1 MWEKQWERSGP
12 AGTELVQE
20 ELHVQSSSSLQPNRG
35 PWWSRLSPAAR
46 GHSTE
51 QISPCS
57 HGAAPGAAADAA
69 WGRHSTRIPP
79 GRSCSPTRAARGAAG
94 GPGELLPVGPAL
106 EQRLKGGPR
115 GTEPC
120 RGSAWGAA
128 ACGKP
133 TTREPFRKDG
143 VRGRDPRGGGAASD
157 HGWQRRWVT
166 QWPQRVLPCTAGRE
180 WKRWVRRRRFPFAFS
195 SHCSRLLVTPCA
207 ELVLPM
213 MVIGELQPSHVQK
226 PEQLG
231 LTL

>member
-1 MWEKQWERSGP
+1 MRGKRPYRHRVS
-12 AGTELVQE
+12 AGGVPCAEQQL
-20 ELHVQSSSSLQPNRG
+20 
-35 PWWSRLSPAAR
+35 PAAQQR
-46 GHSTE
+46 PVVE
-51 QISPCS
+51 QAVPCS
-57 HGAAPGAAADAA
+57 PWAQHGAAPGAAADAA

-195 SHCSRLLVTPCA
+195 SPCSRLLVTPCA

>member
-166 QWPQRVLPCTAGRE
+166 QWPQAARRE
-180 WKRWVRRRRFPFAFS
+180 KV
-195 SHCSRLLVTPCA
+195 
-207 ELVLPM
+207 
-213 MVIGELQPSHVQK
+213 GEGKAVSFCF
-226 PEQLG
+226 
-231 LTL
+231 